1 MNQLIL
7 DVEQKEMEDIKVG
20 NSRRRAEKRRGYDFF
35 YLKWMLLNQI
45 DSDIRAADVAFENHI
60 NI

>member
-7 DVEQKEMEDIKVG
+7 DVEQKEMEDVKVG

-35 YLKWMLLNQI
+35 I
-45 DSDIRAADVAFENHI
+45 
-60 NI
+60 